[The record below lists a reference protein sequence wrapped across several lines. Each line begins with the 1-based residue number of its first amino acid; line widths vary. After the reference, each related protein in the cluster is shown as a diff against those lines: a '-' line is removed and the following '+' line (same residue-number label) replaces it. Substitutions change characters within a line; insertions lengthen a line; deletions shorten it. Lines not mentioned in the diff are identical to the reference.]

1 MACLSHISY
10 HGVLLWNETRIDWL
24 SLSISFGT
32 FSCLGTRMRTRGL
45 VCPLFVEAKWVR
57 NGVEDHEVRD
67 GNDVQVGFRLVK
79 APMWVIKS
87 PL

>member
-24 SLSISFGT
+24 SLAISFGT
-32 FSCLGTRMRTRGL
+32 FSCLSTRMRTRGL
-45 VCPLFVEAKWVR
+45 VCPLFVAKARLFGIPDFCNVEAKWVR

-67 GNDVQVGFRLVK
+67 GNG
-79 APMWVIKS
+79 
-87 PL
+87 